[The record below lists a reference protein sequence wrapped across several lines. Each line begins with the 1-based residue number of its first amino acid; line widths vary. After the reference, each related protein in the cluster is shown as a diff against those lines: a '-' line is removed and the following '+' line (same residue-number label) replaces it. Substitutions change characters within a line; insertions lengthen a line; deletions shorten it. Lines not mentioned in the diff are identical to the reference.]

1 MTQATSDSDLT
12 GALRAAGVVGEDL
25 LRVDWERTP
34 LGSPATWS
42 GSLRTMVRVMLASR
56 FSMWM
61 AWGPEL
67 TFFCNDA
74 YRRDTLAAKYPW
86 ALGRPA
92 REVWAE
98 IWPEIGPRIEHV
110 LRTGEATWD
119 EMLRLFLERSGYEEE
134 SYHTFSYSPLYDDDG
149 GIVGMLCVVAEE
161 TERVIGERRI
171 ATLRDLNSVSTA
183 ATDEQAFLEDS
194 AAQMAHNPHSLPF
207 VCIYTFEAD
216 GRARLKA
223 TAGVTA
229 GEPVAPETIGP
240 QDEAPPWP
248 AGELA
253 RGARDWVLVDD
264 LRHRFATVPSG
275 PWPEPPAQA
284 VAIPLPGATD
294 GRPVGFMV
302 AGVNRYRPIDD
313 VYRGFIGTI
322 AQRLGAGV
330 TNARSYAAER
340 ERAEQL
346 TELDRAKTAFFSNVS
361 HEFRTPLTLM
371 LAPLEDALHSESAL
385 EVEQVDLVHRNG
397 LRLLKLVNTLL
408 DFSKLEAGRLRAQFV
423 PVDAA
428 ALTAELAGTFREVCE
443 RAGLRLDIDTEPL
456 PADVYLDPDLWE
468 RVVLNLLSNA
478 FKVTVRGGI
487 RVRLHATADELVLTV
502 ADTGPGIPTEEQARI
517 FERFH
522 RVRELQARSHEGTG
536 IGLSLVREIV
546 DLHGGTIE
554 LHSVVGEGS
563 EFLIRVPL
571 GRTHLP
577 AEHVSDEPPPV
588 AVGVAGLFVEE
599 ALSWLPEDE
608 RDRAAP
614 ARKAAGT
621 PTGARVLVVDD
632 NPDLRRYL
640 TRLLSPH
647 WTVETAADGMEALE
661 QVRRQPPDLLVTD
674 VMMPRLDGFG
684 LLREL
689 RSAPETQDLPVV
701 MLSARAGE
709 EASIEGLDAG
719 ADDYLPKPFSGRELV
734 ARIRAHLELSLA
746 RNLASEALRTERA
759 LLEQTLQQ
767 LPVGVLLAE
776 APADRVILANE
787 QIGVIFGRPGLRPEE
802 VRPLIY
808 ERMHQADR
816 RTLIGEPGLLTRAM
830 VDGAVYENLELG
842 YLRDDGHWRTLLA
855 SGAPVLGAG
864 GEIVA
869 SVIVLEDISDRVVNE
884 QLIAGQRDVMSMIA
898 RGEPL
903 EAMLTKLTEVV
914 EEISQRGALASI
926 MLASPDR
933 ERLLEGSAPS
943 LPAAYVAA
951 IDGIPIAEGV
961 GSCGTAAHRREPVVV
976 TDILTDPL
984 WTDYRELAAAHGL
997 RSCWSTPIL
1006 ASGGQLVGTFEIYH
1020 RRPSSPSEKA
1030 KGVVA
1035 LLAQTAAV
1043 AIERSRDLA
1052 LRERQLSELQTSL
1065 LPPVLPTVPDIEAAA
1080 AFHSGDRSLEVGGD
1094 FYDLFALDDGTWGL
1108 VVGDVC
1114 GHGAQAAAVTALAR
1128 HSVWSHA
1135 RMHADP
1141 SQVLCHVSEAL
1152 SVRGHGRFC
1161 TAVYGRIE
1169 RDGPRTRLCLASG
1182 GHPPPLLR
1190 RADGTVSVLR
1200 EHGPLLGVMESPSFP
1215 VIDVTLEP
1223 GDALL
1228 LYTDGLIERNSLV
1241 VSEEALIRVAAE
1253 LRSETAADLLSELEA
1268 ATLGPEPRR
1277 PRDDVALLIVK
1288 QPRA

>member
-1 MTQATSDSDLT
+1 MAD
-12 GALRAAGVVGEDL
+12 RVREDL
-25 LRVDWERTP
+25 RRVDWERTP
-34 LGSPATWS
+34 LGAPTTWPN
-42 GSLRTMVRVMLASR
+42 SLRTMVRVMLASR

-74 YRRDTLAAKYPW
+74 YRRDTLGAKYPW

-98 IWPEIGPRIEHV
+98 IWPEIGPRVEHV

-119 EMLRLFLERSGYEEE
+119 EMLRLFVERSGYEEE

-149 GIVGMLCVVAEE
+149 GIVGLLCVVAEE

-171 ATLRDLNSVSTA
+171 TTLRDLNSVSTA

-194 AAQMAHNPHSLPF
+194 AAQMARNPHSLPF
-207 VCIYTFEAD
+207 VCIYTYEPD
-216 GRARLKA
+216 GRARLQA
-223 TAGVTA
+223 TSGVAA
-229 GEPVAPETIGP
+229 GEPVAPEVIEP
-240 QDEAPPWP
+240 EDEAPAWP
-248 AGELA
+248 ARELA
-253 RGARDWVLVDD
+253 RGGQSWIVIDD
-264 LRHRFATVPSG
+264 LPGRFASVPLG
-275 PWPEPPAQA
+275 GWPQPPTRA
-284 VAIPLPGATD
+284 VAVPLPGATD

-302 AGVNRYRPIDD
+302 AGVNRYRPADD
-313 VYRGFIGTI
+313 VYHGFIGTI

-346 TELDRAKTAFFSNVS
+346 AELDRAKTAFFSNVS

-371 LAPLEDALHSESAL
+371 LGPLEDALQSESEL
-385 EVEQVDLVHRNG
+385 EIEQVELVHRSG

-428 ALTAELAGTFREVCE
+428 ALTAELAGMFREACE
-443 RAGLRLDIDTEPL
+443 RAGLALEVEIEPS
-456 PADVYLDPDLWE
+456 PAGVYLDPDLWE
-468 RVVLNLLSNA
+468 RVILNLLSNA
-478 FKVTVRGGI
+478 FKVTVHGSI
-487 RVRLHATADELVLTV
+487 RVRLFAAADELVLAV
-502 ADTGPGIPTEEQARI
+502 ADTGPGIPAAEQERI

-536 IGLSLVREIV
+536 IGLALVREIV
-546 DLHGGTIE
+546 ELHGGEID

-563 EFLIRVPL
+563 EFVIRVPL
-571 GRTHLP
+571 GRAHLP
-577 AEHVSDEPPPV
+577 AEHVTDVP
-588 AVGVAGLFVEE
+588 AVTAAGVAELFVQE
-599 ALSWLPEDE
+599 ALSWLPDE
-608 RDRAAP
+608 RGAAP
-614 ARKAAGT
+614 PMGGASEVRG
-621 PTGARVLVVDD
+621 GARVLIADD

-647 WTVETAADGMEALE
+647 WSVETAADGARALE
-661 QVRRQPPDLLVTD
+661 QIRRRPPDLLVTD

-689 RSAPETQDLPVV
+689 RGMPETQDLPVI

-709 EASIEGLDAG
+709 ESSIEGLDAG

-746 RNLASEALRTERA
+746 RNLASEALRAERA

-776 APADRVILANE
+776 APADRVILANA
-787 QIGVIFGRPGLRPEE
+787 QLGVIFGRPGLRPEE

-808 ERMHQADR
+808 ERMHLADR
-816 RTLIGEPGLLTRAM
+816 RTLVGQPGLLTRAM
-830 VDGAVYENLELG
+830 VEGTVYDDLELS
-842 YLRDDGHWRTLLA
+842 YLREDGHWRTLLA
-855 SGAPVLGAG
+855 NGAPVLDAG
-864 GEIVA
+864 GEVIA
-869 SVIVLEDISDRVVNE
+869 SVIVLEDISDRTVNE

-903 EAMLTKLTEVV
+903 ATMLSKLTAVLEA
-914 EEISQRGALASI
+914 ISQPGARASI
-926 MLASPDR
+926 LLVSDDGK
-933 ERLLEGSAPS
+933 RLGRGIAPS
-943 LPAAYVAA
+943 LPASFTEA
-951 IDGIPIAEGV
+951 IEGIPIAEGV
-961 GSCGTAAHRREPVVV
+961 GCCGTAAHRREPVVAH
-976 TDILTDPL
+976 DISTDPL
-984 WTDYRELAAAHGL
+984 WEDLRDLAAEHGL
-997 RSCWSTPIL
+997 RSCWSTPIF
-1006 ASGGQLVGTFEIYH
+1006 ATGGRLVGTFSVYH
-1020 RRPSSPSEKA
+1020 DAPSTPTEKA
-1030 KGVVA
+1030 REVVG

-1043 AIERSRDLA
+1043 AIERSRDVT

-1065 LPPVLPTVPDIEAAA
+1065 LPPVLPTVPGLEAAA

-1094 FYDLFALDDGTWGL
+1094 FYDLFALDDGAWGL
-1108 VVGDVC
+1108 IVGDVC

-1128 HSVWSHA
+1128 HSAWNHA
-1135 RMHADP
+1135 RMHEDP

-1152 SVRGHGRFC
+1152 LVRGYERFC

-1190 RADGTVSVLR
+1190 RADGTIELLR
-1200 EHGPLLGVMESPSFP
+1200 EHGPLLGVMEGPSFP
-1215 VIDVTLEP
+1215 VVNVTLQP

-1228 LYTDGLIERNSLV
+1228 LYTDGLIERNAMVL
-1241 VSEEALIRVAAE
+1241 SEEALLRVAGDLRGETAAE
-1253 LRSETAADLLSELEA
+1253 LLHELEV